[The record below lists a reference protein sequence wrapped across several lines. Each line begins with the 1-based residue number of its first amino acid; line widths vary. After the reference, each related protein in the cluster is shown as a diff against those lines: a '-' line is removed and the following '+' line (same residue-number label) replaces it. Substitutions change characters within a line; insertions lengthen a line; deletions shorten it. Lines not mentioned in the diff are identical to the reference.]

1 MLSYRQLRKIL
12 RHAVLKEQK
21 DETWPSCTKSCVVRF
36 TNVTTQ
42 QDEFRH
48 LHKATPPKKSSF
60 SHFDFPVNVTSQL
73 HCWMLCIC
81 WWKCS
86 KFFPCILLSHCW
98 GAALRSNSA
107 EMNAV
112 ILGGSSVYSKGNVRN
127 RILQA
132 AEEGKAILKSCLEW
146 LMLLSCTNEL
156 LFLHLCTKKPILIC
170 LWLQEYNFLV
180 IVRNMLNNTGN
191 RNSILTTNGKG
202 IKPVMWWI
210 PQKYPQWCLAME
222 NCICWICFSYKKM
235 GLKYIS
241 FIHKGYFA
249 VQHFYKIYSL
259 KNYDLS

>member
-1 MLSYRQLRKIL
+1 MLHLSSTAKCFAFAGGNAPDFFLASCCPIAGVLPFEVTQLK
-12 RHAVLKEQK
+12 
-21 DETWPSCTKSCVVRF
+21 
-36 TNVTTQ
+36 
-42 QDEFRH
+42 
-48 LHKATPPKKSSF
+48 
-60 SHFDFPVNVTSQL
+60 
-73 HCWMLCIC
+73 WMQWL
-81 WWKCS
+81 WE
-86 KFFPCILLSHCW
+86 
-98 GAALRSNSA
+98 AA
-107 EMNAV
+107 
-112 ILGGSSVYSKGNVRN
+112 KGNVRN

-180 IVRNMLNNTGN
+180 IVRNMLSNTGN

-222 NCICWICFSYKKM
+222 NCISWICFSYKKM